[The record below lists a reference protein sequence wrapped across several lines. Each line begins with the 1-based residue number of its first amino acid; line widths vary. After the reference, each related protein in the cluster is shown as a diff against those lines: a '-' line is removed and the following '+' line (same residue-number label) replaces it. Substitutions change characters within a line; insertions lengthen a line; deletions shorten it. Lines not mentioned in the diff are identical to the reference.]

1 MKSRYFPRTTKY
13 KTPSTKYELLMRK
26 PVIAGNWKMY
36 KTVGESVATAVA
48 LKPLVANANH
58 CEVLIAPVFT
68 ALKSVADRLEGS
80 NIQVAGQDCAT
91 EKNEG
96 AFTGEVAAFMLRD
109 AGCSHVIVGHSERR
123 QYYLENDHLISRKA
137 QAGIA
142 AGLRVIVCIGET
154 LEQRE
159 SGKAQDVVSEQ
170 VVGSL
175 SGLTASDL
183 DRIIVAYEPVWA
195 IGTGRTATPEQAQEM
210 HAFIRRVFA
219 ERYSPEAADALRVL
233 YGGSVKPDN
242 IAGLMKQA
250 DIDGALVGGAS
261 LKAESFAEIVNYNR

>member
-1 MKSRYFPRTTKY
+1 
-13 KTPSTKYELLMRK
+13 MRK

-36 KTVGESVATAVA
+36 KTVGDSVSTALA

-58 CEVLIAPVFT
+58 CEVVIAPVFT

-80 NIQVAGQDCAT
+80 NIRVAAQNCAT
-91 EKNEG
+91 EQKEG
-96 AFTGEVAAFMLRD
+96 AFTGEVAATMVRD

-123 QYYLENDHLISRKA
+123 QYYFETDAMVSQKT
-137 QAGIA
+137 QAGLA
-142 AGLRVIVCIGET
+142 AGLTVIVCVGET
-154 LEQRE
+154 LEQRDQGNAE
-159 SGKAQDVVSEQ
+159 TVVRNQLE
-170 VVGSL
+170 GGL
-175 SGLTASDL
+175 TGLTASDL

-219 ERYSPEAADALRVL
+219 ETHSAAAAESLRVL

-242 IAGLMKQA
+242 IAGLMKQQ

-261 LKAESFAEIVNYNR
+261 LKAESFAEIVNYK

>member
-1 MKSRYFPRTTKY
+1 
-13 KTPSTKYELLMRK
+13 MRK

-36 KTVGESVATAVA
+36 KTVGDAVDTALA

-58 CEVLIAPVFT
+58 CEVVIAPVFT
-68 ALKSVADRLEGS
+68 ALKTVADRLEGS
-80 NIQVAGQDCAT
+80 NIRVAGQDCST
-91 EKNEG
+91 EVEEG
-96 AFTGEVAAFMLRD
+96 AHTGEVLASMLKD
-109 AGCSHVIVGHSERR
+109 AGASYVIVGHSERR
-123 QYYLENDHLISRKA
+123 QFYCETDVQVNKKTH
-137 QAGIA
+137 AGIRS
-142 AGLRVIVCIGET
+142 GLTVIVCVGET
-154 LEQRE
+154 LDQRE
-159 SGKAQDVVSEQ
+159 QGSAENVVSTQ
-170 VVGSL
+170 LSGGL
-175 SGLTASDL
+175 SGLTPSDL

-219 ERYSPEAADALRVL
+219 ERHSKAAGEALRIL

-261 LKAESFAEIVNYNR
+261 LKAESFAQIVNYDR

>member
-1 MKSRYFPRTTKY
+1 
-13 KTPSTKYELLMRK
+13 MRK

-36 KTVGESVATAVA
+36 KTVGESVATALA

-58 CEVLIAPVFT
+58 WEVVIAPVFT

-80 NIQVAGQDCAT
+80 NIKLAAQNCAA
-91 EKNEG
+91 EKTEG
-96 AFTGEVAAFMLRD
+96 AFTGEVAASMVRD

-123 QYYLENDHLISRKA
+123 QYFFESDQIVSRKT
-137 QAGIA
+137 QAGLA
-142 AGLRVIVCIGET
+142 AGLMVIVCVGET
-154 LEQRE
+154 LEQRDQGSAE
-159 SGKAQDVVSEQ
+159 SVVRNQ
-170 VVGSL
+170 LAGGL

-219 ERYSPEAADALRVL
+219 ERLSAAADAIRVL

-242 IAGLMKQA
+242 IAGLMKQP

-261 LKAESFAEIVNYNR
+261 LKAESFAEIVNYKK

>member
-1 MKSRYFPRTTKY
+1 
-13 KTPSTKYELLMRK
+13 MRK

-36 KTVGESVATAVA
+36 KLLGNAVDTALA

-58 CEVLIAPVFT
+58 CDVVIAPVFT
-68 ALKSVADRLEGS
+68 AIKTVADRLEGS
-80 NIQVAGQDCAT
+80 NIGVAGQNCST
-91 EKNEG
+91 ELGEG
-96 AFTGEVAAFMLRD
+96 AHTGEVAATMLRD
-109 AGCSHVIVGHSERR
+109 VGARYVIVGHSERR
-123 QYYLENDHLISRKA
+123 QHYFETDSMINRKC
-137 QAGIA
+137 QAGLA
-142 AGLRVIVCIGET
+142 ADLNVILCVGES
-154 LEQRE
+154 LAQRE
-159 SGKAQDVVSEQ
+159 QGTAERVVSGQ
-170 VVGSL
+170 LNGGL

-219 ERYSPEAADALRVL
+219 DRYSDQLANELRIL

-242 IAGLMKQA
+242 IAGLMSQT

-261 LKAESFAEIVNYNR
+261 LQAESFAKIVNYKDGEE

>member
-1 MKSRYFPRTTKY
+1 
-13 KTPSTKYELLMRK
+13 MRK

-36 KTVGESVATAVA
+36 KLLSEAVDTALA

-58 CEVLIAPVFT
+58 CEVVIAPVFT
-68 ALKSVADRLEGS
+68 ALKTVADRLEGS
-80 NIQVAGQDCAT
+80 NVGVAAQDCST
-91 EKNEG
+91 ETDEG
-96 AFTGEVAAFMLRD
+96 AHTGEVTAAMLRD
-109 AGCSHVIVGHSERR
+109 AGARYVIVGHSERR
-123 QYYLENDHLISRKA
+123 QYYCETDEMVSKKSR
-137 QAGIA
+137 AGIA
-142 AGLRVIVCIGET
+142 AGLKVILCVGES

-159 SGKAQDVVSEQ
+159 QGNAESVVSAQ
-170 VVGSL
+170 LVGGL

-183 DRIIVAYEPVWA
+183 DRIILAYEPVWA

-219 ERYSPEAADALRVL
+219 DRYSKTEADAMRVL

-242 IAGLMKQA
+242 IAGLMSQA

-261 LKAESFAEIVNYNR
+261 LQADSFAKIVNYKN